1 MPNHSVLTVHD
12 EGTYI
17 SVEFISTGEYY
28 HNNYHIIRQARS
40 QPRFSRFPEILFS
53 RPY

>member
-1 MPNHSVLTVHD
+1 MPIHSVLTVHD

-17 SVEFISTGEYY
+17 SVKFISSGEYY
-28 HNNYHIIRQARS
+28 HNYHIIRQARS